1 MATAVDVAAYIR
13 AAAPGP
19 LSRMKLLKLVYYA
32 QAWALAW
39 DGVPLFSDRIEAWAE
54 GPVVRSL
61 WAREKHGVPVEP
73 NADALTPAE
82 QETVRAVLAF
92 YAGFDGEDLSEITHV
107 EKPWHDAREGVPH
120 GEKSQGEIT
129 LDAMRRYYGAVKCD
143 GKVIPS
149 EYANGVAMLRNLE
162 PEALAELLA
171 LSGPDGED
179 DLAVDAEAY
188 CKWLETGEGEPCPA
202 SLG

>member
-1 MATAVDVAAYIR
+1 M
-13 AAAPGP
+13 APGP

-39 DGVPLFSDRIEAWAE
+39 DGAPLFSERIEAWAD

-61 WAREKHGVPVEP
+61 WAREKHLAPVEP
-73 NADALTPAE
+73 DANALTVAE
-82 QETVRAVLAF
+82 RETVRAVLAF
-92 YAGFDGEDLSEITHV
+92 YGAFDGEDLSEITHV

-129 LDAMRRYYGAVKCD
+129 PEAMRSYYGAVKCD
-143 GKVIPS
+143 GKSIPS
-149 EYANGVAMLRNLE
+149 AYAEGIAMLRDLE

-179 DLAVDAEAY
+179 DLAVDGASY
-188 CKWLETGEGEPCPA
+188 CRWLETGEGDPCPA
-202 SLG
+202 SLV

>member
-1 MATAVDVAAYIR
+1 MATAVDVAAFIR
-13 AAAPGP
+13 ATIPGP

-39 DGVPLFSDRIEAWAE
+39 DRVPLFSERIEAWAE

-61 WAREKHGVPVEP
+61 WAKEKHALVEP
-73 NADALTPAE
+73 NTDTLTSAE
-82 QETVRAVLAF
+82 RDTVWAVLAF
-92 YAGFDGEDLSEITHV
+92 YAGFNGEDLSEITHV

-129 LDAMRRYYGAVKCD
+129 IEAMRSYYGAVKCD
-143 GKVIPS
+143 GKNIPS
-149 EYANGVAMLRNLE
+149 TYARALEHLRDLE

-179 DLAVDAEAY
+179 DLDVDADTY
-188 CKWLETGEGEPCPA
+188 CKWLETGEGDPCPA
-202 SLG
+202 SLA